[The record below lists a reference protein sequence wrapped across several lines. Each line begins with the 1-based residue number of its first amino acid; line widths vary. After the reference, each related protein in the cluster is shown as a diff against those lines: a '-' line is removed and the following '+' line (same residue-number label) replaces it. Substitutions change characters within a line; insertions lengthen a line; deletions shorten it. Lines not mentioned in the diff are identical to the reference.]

1 MNKLLFIAALLST
14 TSAQAQQFTL
24 IETSQQS
31 LSTTSRD
38 VYIKGVIDQRMAF
51 DIERRLNDLNA
62 SSNAEI
68 VVHITSP
75 GGSVYAGLEILDAML
90 EGASPIHTV
99 CEGYCMSMAATLL
112 ASGDVR
118 ESTENASIMFHQL
131 STKTQGKIDEIK
143 ADLVDADRLQLLM
156 DKQISVRSGMTIND
170 VKKME
175 SYDHFMSPEEAKK
188 LNLIDKIRG
197 KHGK

>member
-1 MNKLLFIAALLST
+1 MKKLLFIAALLSS
-14 TSAQAQQFTL
+14 TSANAQTLTL
-24 IETSQQS
+24 IEPPQQS
-31 LSTTSRD
+31 LSPASRD
-38 VYIKGVIDQRMAF
+38 VYIKGEIDQRMAF
-51 DIERRLNDLNA
+51 DIERRLNDLNSA
-62 SSNAEI
+62 SSAEI
-68 VVHITSP
+68 TVHITSP
-75 GGSVYAGLEILDAML
+75 GGSVYAGLEILDAMM

-156 DKQISVRSGMTIND
+156 DKQISKRSGMTINE